1 MCGCVHACRKKEK
14 TNNNNKNE
22 LTLMNDEN
30 NVTADIRK
38 VLLITTFKTML
49 KIMTVN
55 RNVLIRSREVE
66 GKEK

>member
-1 MCGCVHACRKKEK
+1 MCVRVGKK

-55 RNVLIRSREVE
+55 RNVLIRNREVE

>member
-1 MCGCVHACRKKEK
+1 
-14 TNNNNKNE
+14 
-22 LTLMNDEN
+22 MNDEN